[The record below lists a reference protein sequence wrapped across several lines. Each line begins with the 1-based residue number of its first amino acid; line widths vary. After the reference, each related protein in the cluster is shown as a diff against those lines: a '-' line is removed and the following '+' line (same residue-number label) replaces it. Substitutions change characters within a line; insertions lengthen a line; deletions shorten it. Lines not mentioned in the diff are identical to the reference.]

1 MRRPLG
7 DERGAS
13 AVEFA
18 FIVPLLIVLV
28 LGIAEFGH
36 AFQVQGTLSAAAR
49 EGVRAMA
56 LRNDPADAR
65 DVVQNAAAS
74 LNPGITDAQ
83 ITITVLQA
91 GIGTA
96 AASCP
101 TTGAG
106 DTAVRLT
113 ITYPMPF
120 LTDFFG
126 SGVDLT
132 GTGVMRCNG

>member
-1 MRRPLG
+1 MATRLG

-18 FIVPLLIVLV
+18 FIVPLLIMLV

-65 DVVQNAAAS
+65 AVVREAAS
-74 LNPGITDAQ
+74 SLDPDITDTQ
-83 ITITVLQA
+83 ITIRIV
-91 GIGTA
+91 GGT
-96 AASCP
+96 STTCP

-106 DTAVRLT
+106 NTAVRLT
-113 ITYPMPF
+113 INYRMPF
-120 LTDFFG
+120 LTSFFG
-126 SGVDLT
+126 SGVTLN